1 MKYIYLV
8 CTILMEVLMIFVIK
22 MRDSIL
28 NDRKLHVEL

>member
-28 NDRKLHVEL
+28 NERKLHVEL